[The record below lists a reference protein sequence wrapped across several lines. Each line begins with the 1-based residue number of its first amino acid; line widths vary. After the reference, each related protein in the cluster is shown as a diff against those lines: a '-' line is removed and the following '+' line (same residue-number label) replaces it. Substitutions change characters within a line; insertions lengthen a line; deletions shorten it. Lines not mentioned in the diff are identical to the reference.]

1 MDSVSGKT
9 SSIVKLI
16 WFLLYF
22 SGYNCFLNRLNKHI
36 LDVFILDYEPR
47 KRIPKFLETVQS
59 FKNKAVIFMSD
70 GEMGSSFKPCTAK
83 TSGKL
88 L

>member
-16 WFLLYF
+16 CFLLYF
-22 SGYNCFLNRLNKHI
+22 SGYNCFKYRRSNN
-36 LDVFILDYEPR
+36 DILDYEPR
-47 KRIPKFLETVQS
+47 KRIPNFLETVQS

-70 GEMGSSFKPCTAK
+70 GEMRSSFKPCTAK

-88 L
+88 S

>member
-1 MDSVSGKT
+1 MDSVCGKV
-9 SSIVKLI
+9 SLNCEINL
-16 WFLLYF
+16 FPLYF
-22 SGYNCFLNRLNKHI
+22 FFNGSNH
-36 LDVFILDYEPR
+36 DILDYEPR

-70 GEMGSSFKPCTAK
+70 GEMRSSFKPCTAK